1 MLVKIP
7 NSTYVRDTRTMA
19 LINTDRSGLEEYQA
33 KAERKPRREFTRI
46 TTEEE
51 QEILDRFGRG
61 QIVAQ
66 ICREMNRSRLSVDRI
81 IKKNKI
87 EAGQVEQGEIS

>member
-33 KAERKPRREFTRI
+33 KAQVASNQK
-46 TTEEE
+46 
-51 QEILDRFGRG
+51 QEI
-61 QIVAQ
+61 
-66 ICREMNRSRLSVDRI
+66 NN
-81 IKKNKI
+81 IKSELNDLKSSI
-87 EAGQVEQGEIS
+87 GEIKDLLVSLSRKE

>member
-33 KAERKPRREFTRI
+33 KAKVATAH
-46 TTEEE
+46 T
-51 QEILDRFGRG
+51 QEI
-61 QIVAQ
+61 
-66 ICREMNRSRLSVDRI
+66 NN
-81 IKKNKI
+81 IKSELNDLKSSI
-87 EAGQVEQGEIS
+87 GEIKDLLVSLSRKE